1 MPRARNAIYPPPPD
15 IFARM
20 LTPAGAVAPPCRAMG
35 AHCRGLRVIL
45 RVTTLDDGPRSGD
58 HEATWLLGHT
68 ERITFLSDL
77 WEDDEDLYVA
87 AELQVPCRFLS
98 QNGATSSCSA
108 FGYSSNRSAKAPPP
122 RAPRRLG
129 PNRFRIVESGHLAS
143 RKLPEPELPPRALPV
158 HHGTN
163 PCAGAPCRTADNRR
177 GAACCRDL
185 QVEIMCTTRE
195 KRLEA
200 LIRSRRSPYLCKVSR
215 ETPYSMNAEMI
226 SACGFLLDDGVHCS
240 LHGRTRPD
248 GRPAKPDL
256 CTQWPEGGEV
266 MHPGCVFAAGARG

>member
-1 MPRARNAIYPPPPD
+1 MPHERNAIHHRPPD
-15 IFARM
+15 IFAVM
-20 LTPAGAVAPPCRAMG
+20 LTPPGVAAPPCRAMG

-45 RVTTLDDGPRSGD
+45 RVTTLDDGARSGD

-68 ERITFLSDL
+68 EHITFLSDL

-87 AELQVPCRFLS
+87 AELEVPCRFLS
-98 QNGATSSCSA
+98 QQGEQPSCA
-108 FGYSSNRSAKAPPP
+108 AYGYRGTPPRKAPPA

-129 PNRFRIVESGHLAS
+129 PDRFRIVEAGRLAS
-143 RKLPEPELPPRALPV
+143 RTLASPEQRPRALPV

-163 PCAGAPCRTADNRR
+163 PCLGAPCRTADNRR

-185 QVEIMCTTRE
+185 QIEIMCTTRE

-200 LIRSRRSPYLCKVSR
+200 LIRTRQSPYLCKVSR
-215 ETPYSMNAEMI
+215 ESPFSLSAEMI

-240 LHGRTRPD
+240 LHGRTRSD

-266 MHPGCVFAAGARG
+266 LHPGCVFAAKSGE